1 MGDNLRIR
9 GFDFIDWCIMCRCN
23 EVTVDHLLLHSRKAH
38 QLWSFVFR
46 TFGILWVPSRSVA
59 DFLFSWWNWLG
70 KHSSN
75 IWNLV
80 PLCLMWCIWRER
92 NQWTFE
98 NLDRSDDQ
106 MLAFFT
112 GSLFY
117 WPRAWRLTS
126 SDSLSSFLSSLFLC
140 N

>member
-80 PLCLMWCIWRER
+80 PLCLMWCIWRLCSLYLELFGEE
-92 NQWTFE
+92 FE
-98 NLDRSDDQ
+98 FYCVDREAGPGGRVAGDFWARE
-106 MLAFFT
+106 LRA
-112 GSLFY
+112 GSG
-117 WPRAWRLTS
+117 
-126 SDSLSSFLSSLFLC
+126 
-140 N
+140 